1 MIMTNQLR
9 AICMTKANLRRY
21 AEVKSDPF
29 QQKNANK
36 KMPTKKCQQ
45 KNANKKTPPCKTL
58 TRQ

>member
-9 AICMTKANLRRY
+9 AICTTKANLRRY
-21 AEVKSDPF
+21 AEVKSEYY
-29 QQKNANK
+29 
-36 KMPTKKCQQ
+36 QQ